1 MKIVTDSG
9 VDLLMDSAS
18 IRDMGIHVLPLHV
31 ALEGKTYRE
40 GIDISSSE
48 FYDLLIAS
56 DEMPTTSQPSAGEF
70 AEAYRQIGAEG
81 EDILSIH
88 ISSGLSGTYQSA
100 LAGAEMVPEVNVTH
114 VDTKTLSAAAG
125 WQVRAAAAAIRD
137 GFKLDAILD
146 MLKKIGDHSDSIY
159 TLEELKYLIHGGR
172 ISHLKGL
179 LASALRIKP
188 IIGVEKIGGTYV
200 QHGMVRSFNKALAGL
215 ANFIGKAYPFGSEM
229 RIQILHA
236 RNPEGAEILMEKL
249 DKLFKC
255 DWLPSGAMSLVLGAH
270 TGPSMVGVAYAP
282 AAELDS
288 LPF

>member
-9 VDLLMDSAS
+9 VDLLMDEAS
-18 IRDMGIHVLPLHV
+18 IRDMGIHVLPLNV
-31 ALEGKTYRE
+31 TLEGKSYRE
-40 GIDISSSE
+40 GIDISNSE

-100 LAGAEMVPEVNVTH
+100 MAGAEMVPEVNVTH

-146 MLKKIGDHSDSIY
+146 MLKKISDHSDSIY

-229 RIQILHA
+229 RIQVLHA
-236 RNPEGAEILMEKL
+236 RNPEGAEFLMEKL